1 MENKKLYIAIGIVAI
16 IIFALVVA
24 IILSDSDK
32 KEEEKNNNTT
42 NKSTVSSVNNT
53 TDEENKTVDVNYTE
67 NAETQMAAPN
77 SGETIA
83 VMHVKDFGDITFK
96 FFDDKAPKAVENF
109 LTHTKDGYYNGVKFH
124 RVMEEFMI
132 QGGDPTGNGTGGE
145 SIWGKGFAEEIDE
158 SLVPYRGALCM
169 ASTGYG
175 KSSLGSQFFIVQAN
189 ATNEMKN
196 ALSQYGYPEGLID
209 AYSQYGGYLSLY
221 GMYTVFGQVVDGMDV
236 VDKIVKVEK
245 NLSETGE
252 LSVPVNDVIIESI
265 EVKVQD

>member
-1 MENKKLYIAIGIVAI
+1 MENKKFYIAIGIIAI

-32 KEEEKNNNTT
+32 KEEKNTNTT
-42 NKSTVSSVNNT
+42 NKNAVSSVNNT
-53 TDEENKTVDVNYTE
+53 TYEEDKNADVNYTE
-67 NAETQMAAPN
+67 NAEAQIAAPK

-96 FFDDKAPKAVENF
+96 FFNDKAPKAVENF
-109 LTHTKDGYYNGVKFH
+109 LTHAKDGYYNGIKFH

-145 SIWGKGFAEEIDE
+145 SIWGKGFEEEIDA

-175 KSSLGSQFFIVQAN
+175 RSSLGSQFFIVQAN
-189 ATNEMKN
+189 ATDEMKN

-265 EVKVQD
+265 EVKAQD

>member
-1 MENKKLYIAIGIVAI
+1 MENKKLYIAIGIIAV
-16 IIFALVVA
+16 IIFALVAA
-24 IILSDSDK
+24 IILSDSNK
-32 KEEEKNNNTT
+32 KEEEKKNNNTT
-42 NKSTVSSVNNT
+42 NKSAVNSVNNT
-53 TDEENKTVDVNYTE
+53 TEDDKTDDVNYTE
-67 NAETQMAAPN
+67 NAEAQIAAPK

-109 LTHTKDGYYNGVKFH
+109 LTHAKDGYYNGVKFH

-209 AYSQYGGYLSLY
+209 SYSKYGGYLSLY